1 MGALLG
7 IARSISGQ
15 LVLPAV
21 FSVPRFAAHFG
32 RCLSSLVA
40 ARLYPREL
48 PGTEHLCIL
57 KVKFSG
63 YFGKVCR
70 VEIRKG
76 ELFPLEVV
84 LGKED

>member
-1 MGALLG
+1 MLGAFLG
-7 IARSISGQ
+7 SWYCPWCF
-15 LVLPAV
+15 LCP
-21 FSVPRFAAHFG
+21 FAAHFV

-48 PGTEHLCIL
+48 PGTEDLCIL

-63 YFGKVCR
+63 YFGKICR